1 MAMKSETW
9 LEYAATSKFPCLSGG
24 SVTLYPES
32 HEVFVSGRNV
42 HVSRTHFRFLAAL
55 LADFCKTVPYARI
68 MHVDGR
74 QLIQTE
80 QNLLKVQMFH
90 LRKLLKRYDA
100 GLEIRN
106 VYGQG
111 YQARPD
117 R

>member
-1 MAMKSETW
+1 MKSETW
-9 LEYAATSKFPCLSGG
+9 LEYAATSKFPRLCGG
-24 SVTLYPES
+24 SVLLYPES
-32 HEVFVSGRNV
+32 HEVFISGRNV

-68 MHVDGR
+68 MGIGDR
-74 QLIQTE
+74 PLTQTE

-90 LRKLLKRYDA
+90 LRKLLKRHDS